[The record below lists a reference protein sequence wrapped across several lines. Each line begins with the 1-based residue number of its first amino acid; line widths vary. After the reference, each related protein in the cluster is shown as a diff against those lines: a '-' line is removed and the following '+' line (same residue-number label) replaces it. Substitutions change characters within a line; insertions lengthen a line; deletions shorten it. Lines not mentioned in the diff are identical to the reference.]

1 MDTHTRSLS
10 RLAFT
15 LIELLVVIAI
25 MAILMGLLMGAIQ
38 KIRETAN
45 SMQSANNLRNIGLAV
60 TNCATQNKGKIP
72 PAWGRFRASKAASG
86 FVHLLP
92 YLDHDTNY
100 KEYMTTAAPDN
111 NLAIWSA
118 IEGVARLSLK
128 VFMANNDVSNS
139 GGGLCSY
146 ALNHYVF
153 KGGTLP
159 GDYSGPLLVPPANQ
173 NLSFQ
178 FDKELSNGQSNSLLA
193 LERTALSDWE
203 AGTKRFAWKTERF
216 WHHYSARVNADHTT
230 IFADYVL
237 GPNLDN
243 SKPDYNPVP
252 VPPSQIKPAAGNA
265 DTAYVQSFQ
274 LGGFNALMA
283 DSRVIMVSS
292 NISHD
297 VFKAVGLVQTQAASS
312 LLSQWDD

>member
-1 MDTHTRSLS
+1 
-10 RLAFT
+10 
-15 LIELLVVIAI
+15 

-38 KIRETAN
+38 KVRETAN

-86 FVHLLP
+86 YVHLLP
-92 YLDHDTNY
+92 YLDHEVNY
-100 KEYMTTAAPDN
+100 KEYMTIAAPDTTV
-111 NLAIWSA
+111 AIAAA
-118 IEGVARLSLK
+118 IDGVARLSLK

-159 GDYSGPLLVPPANQ
+159 GDYSGPLLVPPINQ

-178 FDKELSNGQSNSLLA
+178 FDKEFANGQSHSLVA
-193 LERTALSDWE
+193 LERTSLSDWE

-216 WHHYSARVNADHTT
+216 WHHYSARVNSDRTT

-237 GPNLDN
+237 GPNLDA

-252 VPPSQIKPAAGNA
+252 VPPSQIKPALGNA

-283 DSRVIMVSS
+283 DSRVITVSS
-292 NISHD
+292 NINHD
-297 VFKAVGLVQTQAASS
+297 VFKAVGLVQTQASS
-312 LLSQWDD
+312 SQLSQWDD